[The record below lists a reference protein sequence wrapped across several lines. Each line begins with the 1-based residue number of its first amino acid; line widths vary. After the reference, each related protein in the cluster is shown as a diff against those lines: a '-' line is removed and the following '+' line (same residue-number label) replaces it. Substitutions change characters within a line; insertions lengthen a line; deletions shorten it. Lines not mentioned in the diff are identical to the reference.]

1 MNIGSFSVTH
11 RDGNARCGTLVTAH
25 GTIRTPI
32 FMPVGTVGSVK
43 AIAPEDLYTLGAE
56 IILGN
61 TYHLYLRP
69 KDTLIRECGGLHP
82 FIAWD
87 RPILTDSGG
96 FQVFSLQSLRTID
109 DDGVTFRSHLDGS
122 KHRFTPESVIDI
134 QRNLNS
140 DIMMVLDECVE
151 YGADYHYTQAS
162 VQRTTAWAK
171 KARSA
176 YPKGEAHNLLF
187 GIVQGG
193 FYQEL
198 RKQSAY
204 DICSI
209 DFDGIAIGGLSVGE
223 SKQEMYDFLEYT
235 AEFLPHEKPRYLMG
249 VGTPR
254 DIITGISM
262 GVDMFDCV
270 LPTRNARNG
279 TLYTSQGKINIRR
292 KEYEKDMTP
301 LDSECSCYTCRTF
314 TKAYLRHL
322 TVAKEI
328 LAFRLHSLHNLT
340 YFLSLI
346 RDARQA
352 IVEQRFQEFKKHIEL
367 LFDT

>member
-1 MNIGSFSVTH
+1 
-11 RDGNARCGTLVTAH
+11 
-25 GTIRTPI
+25 
-32 FMPVGTVGSVK
+32 
-43 AIAPEDLYTLGAE
+43 
-56 IILGN
+56 
-61 TYHLYLRP
+61 
-69 KDTLIRECGGLHP
+69 
-82 FIAWD
+82 
-87 RPILTDSGG
+87 
-96 FQVFSLQSLRTID
+96 
-109 DDGVTFRSHLDGS
+109 
-122 KHRFTPESVIDI
+122 
-134 QRNLNS
+134 
-140 DIMMVLDECVE
+140 
-151 YGADYHYTQAS
+151 
-162 VQRTTAWAK
+162 
-171 KARSA
+171 
-176 YPKGEAHNLLF
+176 
-187 GIVQGG
+187 
-193 FYQEL
+193 
-198 RKQSAY
+198 
-204 DICSI
+204 
-209 DFDGIAIGGLSVGE
+209 
-223 SKQEMYDFLEYT
+223 MYDVLEYT